1 MQCLLTAK
9 AFFSRL
15 FPFNRIAYVLNLTQ
29 DVYVGRR
36 KGRDV
41 GDEKLWTRQLDK
53 HAPKKDNG
61 RQKRE
66 NAVGKN
72 DISAFSPRLI
82 ANGAYI
88 PGEFYLLDS
97 LILNQ
102 PTSRTSRGGN
112 LLGGVEA

>member
-15 FPFNRIAYVLNLTQ
+15 FPFNRIAYVGRRKGI
-29 DVYVGRR
+29 YVGRR

-53 HAPKKDNG
+53 HAPKKDNR
-61 RQKRE
+61 RQKRK

-72 DISAFSPRLI
+72 DISAFSSRLI
-82 ANGAYI
+82 ANCAYI
-88 PGEFYLLDS
+88 PGEFYVLDS
-97 LILNQ
+97 LLLNQ

-112 LLGGVEA
+112 PLGGVEA